1 MGQATAI
8 KESASPKGTSVAAGK
23 LLKMSITKVLLLSC
37 LAYGVVAVPP
47 VPPYVSPIGA
57 VSPGYRPGLQGPIAY
72 GSVLGGG
79 IGGVSRIGGVGG
91 IGRIGGIGGVGGISP
106 AYGSLI
112 GRKFGVP
119 VGIVGRPRIN
129 PGFQQGIVSPIS
141 SGHGYQGI
149 PNKYSRGPF

>member
-1 MGQATAI
+1 
-8 KESASPKGTSVAAGK
+8 
-23 LLKMSITKVLLLSC
+23 MSIIKVLLLSC

-57 VSPGYRPGLQGPIAY
+57 VSPGYRPGLPGPIAY

-91 IGRIGGIGGVGGISP
+91 IGGIGAIGGVGGISSGYPYGRVNQQIP

-112 GRKFGVP
+112 GRKFGAP

-129 PGFQQGIVSPIS
+129 PGYQQGIVSPIS
-141 SGHGYQGI
+141 SGYGYQGI
-149 PNKYSRGPF
+149 PNKYSRGPY